1 MRNARLLIAENV
13 KRLRLSLNLTQEQV
27 AARAEMPHR
36 TYQNLEYGRSMP
48 HSRNIEK
55 LAKALGVSEAELFKD
70 QRVPQPPPALSQT
83 SISKMTP
90 EELNAFTRAILE
102 NNKKLEAE
110 NAGIQYKQHQ
120 NVDSVD
126 KSHIEA
132 LEKQVREL
140 KEQLEKIHAARPE
153 PKTEKERVL
162 HLLDRIKNKDFG
174 RIRLMLEETLRM
186 YQEEEEELMLQKKT
200 RA

>member
-1 MRNARLLIAENV
+1 MRQIRKERKISV
-13 KRLRLSLNLTQEQV
+13 
-27 AARAEMPHR
+27 
-36 TYQNLEYGRSMP
+36 
-48 HSRNIEK
+48 EK
-55 LAKALGVSEAELFKD
+55 LAESIGLSSKQIYRIETGESWPPPETITRLAGGLGVQESDLFRGSTQD
-70 QRVPQPPPALSQT
+70 SPSQT

-132 LEKQVREL
+132 LEKQAREL

-174 RIRLMLEETLRM
+174 RIRLMLEETIRM